1 MTDIY
6 FRTDGN
12 SEIATGHLV
21 RCLAIARACVKMGAD
36 VKFIVSDE
44 ESLTLL
50 EERFATH
57 REFAAFCL
65 KRSYLELNSEIPALL
80 SCLASDMPAENDRPA
95 GDGSHASHSRPWLFI
110 DSYSATTSYF
120 MALRRYFKTAYLDDL
135 RCFDCAVDL
144 VVNYDTS
151 EDCAAYANA
160 GRKLLGIQYTPLREQ
175 FLSPACQVRRKAEHV
190 LLSTGGTDPYR
201 VAEGLLQIVYDNLTD
216 GLCAPPQNTDHRL
229 QDHRTVQDMSLPNVS
244 SQQLSTQDRS
254 VLQSMHYH
262 VLTSRANTR
271 YEALTALAQTHPFL
285 HIHTNVSS
293 VAALMASCDLAVSA
307 GGTTL
312 CELCAVGVPTVSYLM
327 AENQRVAVEAYAK
340 ESLIPCAGDIRPLAA
355 AGHTG
360 QPADASAASAC
371 PSTLR
376 HIIAFLI
383 RMANDH
389 PARAAVSAAM
399 RNYLDGTGARQIAE
413 ALMAGHPCS

>member
-12 SEIATGHLV
+12 SKIATGHLV
-21 RCLAIARACVKMGAD
+21 RCLAIARACVKIGAY
-36 VKFIVSDE
+36 VKFIVSDK

-50 EERFATH
+50 EERFTAP
-57 REFAAFCL
+57 REFAVFCL
-65 KRSYLELNSEIPALL
+65 ERSYRELDSEIPALL

-95 GDGSHASHSRPWLFI
+95 GDGSHVSHNMPWLFI

-120 MALRRYFKTAYLDDL
+120 VALRRYFKTAYLDDL
-135 RCFDCAVDL
+135 RSFDCAVDL

-151 EDCAAYANA
+151 KDCAAYDNA

-175 FLSPACQVRRKAEHV
+175 FLSPAYQVRRKAEHV

-201 VAEGLLQIVYDNLTD
+201 VAEGLLQMVYDD
-216 GLCAPPQNTDHRL
+216 
-229 QDHRTVQDMSLPNVS
+229 LPGMAM
-244 SQQLSTQDRS
+244 
-254 VLQSMHYH
+254 LQSMHYH
-262 VLTSRANTR
+262 ILTSRANTR
-271 YEALTALAQTHPFL
+271 YTPLAALAQAHPFL
-285 HIHTNVSS
+285 HIHTNVSN

-327 AENQRVAVEAYAK
+327 AENQRVATEAYAK
-340 ESLIPCAGDIRPLAA
+340 EGLIPCAGDIRPAAA

-376 HIIAFLI
+376 HIASFLI
-383 RMANDH
+383 RMAHDH

-399 RNYLDGTGARQIAE
+399 RSYLDGTGARQIAE
-413 ALMAGHPCS
+413 ALMAEHPCP

>member
-12 SEIATGHLV
+12 SKIATGHLV

-36 VKFIVSDE
+36 VKFIVSDK

-50 EERFATH
+50 EERFTAP
-57 REFAAFCL
+57 REFAVFCL
-65 KRSYLELNSEIPALL
+65 ERSYRELDSEIPALL
-80 SCLASDMPAENDRPA
+80 SCLASDMPTENDRPA
-95 GDGSHASHSRPWLFI
+95 GDDSHAFHSRPWLFI

-120 MALRRYFKTAYLDDL
+120 TDLRRYFRTAYLDDL
-135 RCFDCAVDL
+135 RSFDCAVDL
-144 VVNYDTS
+144 VVNYDTG

-175 FLSPACQVRRKAEHV
+175 FLSPAYQVRRSAEHV

-201 VAEGLLQIVYDNLTD
+201 VAEGLLQIVYDNPAD
-216 GLCAPPQNTDHRL
+216 DFCAQPQNTAHGRQNHCAAQGKSL
-229 QDHRTVQDMSLPNVS
+229 QDIS
-244 SQQLSTQDRS
+244 SQQPSLQDKS
-254 VLQSMHYH
+254 VLQSLHYH

-271 YEALTALAQTHPFL
+271 YTALAALAQTHPFL
-285 HIHTNVSS
+285 HIHTNVSN

-340 ESLIPCAGDIRPLAA
+340 EGLIPCAGDIRPLAA

-360 QPADASAASAC
+360 LLADASAAFAC
-371 PSTLR
+371 ASTLH

-399 RNYLDGTGARQIAE
+399 RSYLDGTGARQIAE
-413 ALMAGHPCS
+413 ALVTEHPCP

>member
-12 SEIATGHLV
+12 SKIATGHLV
-21 RCLAIARACVKMGAD
+21 RCLAIARACVKIGAY
-36 VKFIVSDE
+36 VKFIVSDK

-50 EERFATH
+50 EERFTAP
-57 REFAAFCL
+57 REFAVFCL
-65 KRSYLELNSEIPALL
+65 ERSYRELDSEIPALL

-95 GDGSHASHSRPWLFI
+95 GDGSHVSHNMPWLFI

-120 MALRRYFKTAYLDDL
+120 VALRRYFKTAYLDDL
-135 RCFDCAVDL
+135 RSFDCAVDL

-151 EDCAAYANA
+151 KDCAAYDNA

-175 FLSPACQVRRKAEHV
+175 FLSPAYQVRRKAEHV

-201 VAEGLLQIVYDNLTD
+201 VAEGLLQMIYDDPSDIFAPSQNIAHGRRD
-216 GLCAPPQNTDHRL
+216 PCAVQDRPL
-229 QDHRTVQDMSLPNVS
+229 QDISL
-244 SQQLSTQDRS
+244 QQLSTQDKS

-262 VLTSRANTR
+262 ILTSRANTR
-271 YEALTALAQTHPFL
+271 YAALAALAQTHPFL
-285 HIHTNVSS
+285 HVHTNVSN

-327 AENQRVAVEAYAK
+327 AENQRVATEAYAK
-340 ESLIPCAGDIRPLAA
+340 ECLIPCAGDIRPAAA

-376 HIIAFLI
+376 HIASFLI
-383 RMANDH
+383 RMAHDH

-399 RNYLDGTGARQIAE
+399 RSYLDGTGARQIAE
-413 ALMAGHPCS
+413 ALMAEHPCP